1 MNLYIIHGEYKTKS
15 YERLRMY
22 IDKAKENQWDI
33 VKIGENS
40 NQSFSEALSSDTL
53 FAKGK
58 LIVCEDISLLT
69 KTNLN
74 WLKKNTARFE
84 GNFVVYSDNK
94 LSESMLK
101 SLQPVKKIEEYKLPK
116 NIFNFLDSFYPGN
129 ALTSLSILHEL
140 IEAEPIEFIFSLLGK
155 HLRDLYWAKT
165 SPSNIPYV
173 SWRVDK
179 LERQANKFDNQS
191 LKEMINNIAQI
202 DINVKTSKANLI
214 DSLDLI
220 IATKLE

>member
-1 MNLYIIHGEYKTKS
+1 
-15 YERLRMY
+15 MY
-22 IDKAKENQWDI
+22 IDKAKENEWDI
-33 VKIGENS
+33 VIMGDNS
-40 NQSFSEALSSDTL
+40 KLNFSEALSSDTL

-58 LIVCEDISLLT
+58 LIVCEDIALLT

-74 WLKKNTARFE
+74 WLKKNTDRFE

-94 LSESMLK
+94 LSESMIK
-101 SLQPVKKIEEYKLPK
+101 SLEPVKKIEEYKLPR

-129 ALTSLSILHEL
+129 AETSLSILHEL
-140 IEAEPIEFIFSLLGK
+140 ISAEAPEFIFFLLGR
-155 HLRDLYWAKT
+155 HLRDLYWAQV

-179 LERQANKFDNQS
+179 LERQAGKFKDDGI
-191 LKEMINNIAQI
+191 KEMINDLAKI
-202 DINVKTSKANLI
+202 DMDVKTSKANLT